1 MQKLSSIFVFY
12 KQVMLWS
19 FGVNVL
25 LIIVAPNLIPAIAT
39 KLFLV
44 AILWFFMIE
53 NEATKKFQFPKKLKI
68 SKLNLFVGSFII
80 DLSIMCAFLLIMREF
95 I

>member
-53 NEATKKFQFPKKLKI
+53 NKTTKKFQFPKKLKI
-68 SKLNLFVGSFII
+68 SKLNLFVCSFII

>member
-12 KQVMLWS
+12 KQLMLWS

-53 NEATKKFQFPKKLKI
+53 NETTKKFQFPKKLKI
-68 SKLNLFVGSFII
+68 SKIMLFVGSFII

>member
-12 KQVMLWS
+12 KQLMLWS
-19 FGVNVL
+19 FGVNIL
-25 LIIVAPNLIPAIAT
+25 LIIVTPKLIPAIAT

-44 AILWFFMIE
+44 AILWFFMNE
-53 NEATKKFQFPKKLKI
+53 NKAEFKFVCCRTSNI
-68 SKLNLFVGSFII
+68 SKIKLLIGSLII
-80 DLSIMCAFLLIMREF
+80 DICITIAFILIIREY